1 MKMGQY
7 SMCMSNLDLYYSKNV
22 MDKTNEFLSKELIRS
37 LFVCLSKLNRQ
48 ILMQPKI
55 LQYTSDWL
63 SAESVLQPAQL
74 EPVESKIGEK
84 AEIKISTLLEQKH

>member
-1 MKMGQY
+1 
-7 SMCMSNLDLYYSKNV
+7 

-37 LFVCLSKLNRQ
+37 LFVCLSKLNRH

-55 LQYTSDWL
+55 LQSTSDWL

>member
-7 SMCMSNLDLYYSKNV
+7 SMCMSNLDLDYSKNV

-37 LFVCLSKLNRQ
+37 LFVCLSKLNRH
-48 ILMQPKI
+48 ILMHSKI
-55 LQYTSDWL
+55 LQSTSDWL